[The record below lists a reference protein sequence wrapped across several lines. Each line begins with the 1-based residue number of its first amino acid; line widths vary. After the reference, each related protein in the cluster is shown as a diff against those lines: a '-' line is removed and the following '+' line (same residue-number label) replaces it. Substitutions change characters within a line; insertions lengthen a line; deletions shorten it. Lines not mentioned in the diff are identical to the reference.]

1 MNMNMTSLRFKTA
14 SLALILLCTSVMAG
28 ELRERFEKTLPLQRN
43 GRFSLENT
51 NGTVQLS
58 AWDRAEVSI
67 VAEKVVRASRERDA
81 QRLLEAT
88 EIIIRE
94 ASNNVDVYTRTPKT
108 GGDSFWGWMFGE
120 GSNQVTVNYT
130 ISVPREIYMKIVS
143 VNGKV
148 AAREISGKAELSTTN
163 GGIEVEDAEGSISA
177 ETTNGRIVV
186 SLREVAREESM
197 RFETTNGSVT
207 AEFPSN
213 FSAKISARTT
223 NGSIRCDFPLT
234 TESRSDR
241 HSLEGR
247 IGDSGGVVTLR
258 TTNGSI
264 SIRERS

>member
-1 MNMNMTSLRFKTA
+1 MNFLRLKTVSLVL
-14 SLALILLCTSVMAG
+14 SLICSSALAG
-28 ELRERFEKTLPLQRN
+28 ELRERFEKTCVMQHE

-51 NGTVQLS
+51 NGMVQIT
-58 AWDRAEVSI
+58 AWDRAEVNI
-67 VAEKVVRASRERDA
+67 VAEKIVRASREKDA

-94 ASNNVDVYTRTPKT
+94 ASNQIEVFTRTPKS

-120 GSNQVTVNYT
+120 GGNQVTVNYT
-130 ISVPREIYMKIVS
+130 ITVPREIYMKIIS
-143 VNGKV
+143 VNGKID
-148 AAREISGKAELSTTN
+148 AREISGKAEFSTTN
-163 GGIEVEDAEGSISA
+163 GGIEVEDAQGSISA
-177 ETTNGRIVV
+177 ETTNGRIMV
-186 SLREVAREESM
+186 SLREVDRDETM

-207 AEFPSN
+207 AEFPHN

-234 TESRSDR
+234 TESRSGR

-247 IGDSGGVVTLR
+247 IGNSGGSVTLR

-264 SIRERS
+264 AIRERS